1 MIKLRDLLHHCD
13 CDVYIFGNGNCPCPE
28 IKLPKPLVKAEK
40 YLNADVLN
48 QDVRNIAIYHDHL
61 QIRLENK
68 SIQDVVDSKLKEMED
83 ESNE

>member
-1 MIKLRDLLHHCD
+1 MIKLRDLLCHCS

-40 YLNADVLN
+40 YLNDDVLN
-48 QDVRNIAIYHDHL
+48 QCVQNIAIYNDHL
-61 QIRLENK
+61 QVWLEDK

-83 ESNE
+83 KSNE

>member
-1 MIKLRDLLHHCD
+1 MIKLRDLLQHCS

-40 YLNADVLN
+40 YLNADILN
-48 QDVRNIAIYHDHL
+48 QGVQNISICDGHL
-61 QIRLENK
+61 QVWLEDK

-83 ESNE
+83 NKCN

>member
-1 MIKLRDLLHHCD
+1 MIKLRDLLQHCS

-40 YLNADVLN
+40 YLNADILN
-48 QDVRNIAIYHDHL
+48 RGVRNISVYNDHL
-61 QIRLENK
+61 QVWLEDK
-68 SIQDVVDSKLKEMED
+68 SIQDVVDSKLKAMED

>member
-40 YLNADVLN
+40 YLNADILN
-48 QDVRNIAIYHDHL
+48 QGVRNIAICDSHL
-61 QIRLENK
+61 QVWLEDK
-68 SIQDVVDSKLKEMED
+68 SIQDVVDSKLIKMED
-83 ESNE
+83 EKDE